1 MTYTS
6 IFEPLLL
13 ITLCICL
20 GLLIGCIGT
29 LYAIAKEHKAIQEEL
44 DAKNK
49 ELQEWIEKWKN
60 IYDDEK

>member
-1 MTYTS
+1 
-6 IFEPLLL
+6 
-13 ITLCICL
+13 
-20 GLLIGCIGT
+20 LIGCIGT